1 VKPIR
6 PRRALISVALV
17 LVACVCLTAA
27 ATRLRAATLSA
38 AAGPVLIQ
46 PAELVSVLKAT
57 SGPKPLVIQVGFRVL
72 YLQAHI
78 PGSEYIGP
86 ASSPEGMT
94 MLRKRVEALPRTQP
108 IVLYCGCCPWVRCP
122 TVNPAY
128 DALRAMG
135 FTNLK
140 VLYIASNFG
149 DDWVQKGYP
158 VARGQ

>member
-1 VKPIR
+1 MESIR
-6 PRRALISVALV
+6 PRHAPRSIAVVIFS
-17 LVACVCLTAA
+17 CVCMTASA
-27 ATRLRAATLSA
+27 ARPTA

-46 PAELVSVLKAT
+46 PAELVSILKAT
-57 SGPKPLVIQVGFRVL
+57 TGPRPLVIQVGFRVL

-86 ASSPEGMT
+86 ASSPEGMAL
-94 MLRKRVEALPRTQP
+94 LRKRVEALPRAQP
-108 IVLYCGCCPWVRCP
+108 IVIYCGCCPWVRCP

-135 FTNLK
+135 FTNVK

>member
-1 VKPIR
+1 MKPIR
-6 PRRALISVALV
+6 QILVPSSIALV
-17 LVACVCLTAA
+17 LLACVSRTAA
-27 ATRLRAATLSA
+27 AAE
-38 AAGPVLIQ
+38 PPLIQ
-46 PAELVSVLKAT
+46 PAELVGILKAA
-57 SGPKPLVIQVGFRVL
+57 SGPRPLVIQVGFRIL

-86 ASSPEGMT
+86 ASSPEGIG

-108 IVLYCGCCPWVRCP
+108 IVLYCGCCPWVNCP
-122 TVNPAY
+122 TVHPAY

-135 FTNLK
+135 FTSVK

-149 DDWVQKGYP
+149 DDWVKKGYP